1 MPYEQLIK
9 SVEMCADEK
18 IADIKGQANRDAV
31 EIVNEAKGKD
41 EKIKKRHME
50 AAKRAVE
57 MEGGKTFAQIK
68 KDLRM
73 QLIQRRDEV
82 YQKAISEAQKKFS
95 SARDA
100 ANYPKMFKKLLEEVV
115 SELEGEPIE
124 LHIDRRDETLCKKI
138 LSDLHLNCGIVTDIT
153 TAGGL
158 EAATNDGRFVVFNT
172 IESRFARAKVL
183 LKPEI
188 FAILYGGQG
197 GM

>member
-1 MPYEQLIK
+1 MA
-9 SVEMCADEK
+9 SHF
-18 IADIKGQANRDAV
+18 GQRTFFPAAESFTRKRWPFSHCISIVMVSGHLDLLGRRRARHELGNRNERAEWAV
-31 EIVNEAKGKD
+31 
-41 EKIKKRHME
+41 
-50 AAKRAVE
+50 
-57 MEGGKTFAQIK
+57 
-68 KDLRM
+68 
-73 QLIQRRDEV
+73 
-82 YQKAISEAQKKFS
+82 
-95 SARDA
+95 
-100 ANYPKMFKKLLEEVV
+100 LEEVV

-172 IESRFARAKVL
+172 IESRFGRAKVL

>member
-41 EKIKKRHME
+41 EKIKKRHMD

-82 YQKAISEAQKKFS
+82 YQKAISEAQNKFS

-100 ANYPKMFKKLLEEVV
+100 AHYPKMFKKLLEEVV

-138 LSDLHLNCGIVTDIT
+138 LSDLHLKCGIVTDIT